1 MFLKRSRGKTW
12 YIWIGVDVFDQDH
25 GWLKNLP
32 IIYQYWIAGDL
43 SLIQYPMKSPKIWY
57 VTIIKYP
64 LIPHETIIVDGYIPI
79 FLIEIPYDHGKTNV
93 PSGKLT

>member
-1 MFLKRSRGKTW
+1 
-12 YIWIGVDVFDQDH
+12 
-25 GWLKNLP
+25 
-32 IIYQYWIAGDL
+32 
-43 SLIQYPMKSPKIWY
+43 MKSPKIWY